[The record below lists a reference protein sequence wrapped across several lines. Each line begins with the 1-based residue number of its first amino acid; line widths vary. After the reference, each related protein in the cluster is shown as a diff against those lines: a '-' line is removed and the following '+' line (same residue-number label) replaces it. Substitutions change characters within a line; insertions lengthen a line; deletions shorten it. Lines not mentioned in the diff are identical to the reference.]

1 LETQGAEVCLKHLE
15 ELLDNSRVAQSLS
28 EECDCVGIWNAVH
41 HAKPYKLPKK
51 RLVINLKFK
60 LVIAKVEKLVE
71 NENLRKD
78 RWINPLASCIALALL
93 SIALVKK

>member
-1 LETQGAEVCLKHLE
+1 
-15 ELLDNSRVAQSLS
+15 
-28 EECDCVGIWNAVH
+28 
-41 HAKPYKLPKK
+41 
-51 RLVINLKFK
+51 VINLKFK